1 MSSVLTRPR
10 VQAVRRCYSRQ
21 SSIQSRRHNQ
31 RTSVMH
37 RKIGALFDLEVAQF
51 QWDSP
56 LKVVENNKAKIIWD
70 FKFQPDA
77 VMVNSEQKMAVIIL

>member
-1 MSSVLTRPR
+1 
-10 VQAVRRCYSRQ
+10 
-21 SSIQSRRHNQ
+21 
-31 RTSVMH
+31 MH

-56 LKVVENNKAKIIWD
+56 LKVVENNKAKLILD

>member
-1 MSSVLTRPR
+1 
-10 VQAVRRCYSRQ
+10 
-21 SSIQSRRHNQ
+21 
-31 RTSVMH
+31 MH

-51 QWDSP
+51 QWDTP

-77 VMVNSEQKMAVIIL
+77 VMVNSEQKMAVIILSSGILPSRVTSERKNTRKLRSNSHKQQSCPYW

>member
-1 MSSVLTRPR
+1 MEAQPK
-10 VQAVRRCYSRQ
+10 
-21 SSIQSRRHNQ
+21 
-31 RTSVMH
+31 TSGMH

-51 QWDSP
+51 QWDKP